1 MIKKV
6 TLILF
11 LCSFV
16 LQSQI
21 QKNAPWI
28 QQLEKTGKNTS
39 ELTLEEIYKSAESYF
54 STIDRNKKGSGLK
67 PFERWNYH
75 WSFYS
80 DENGKIKPAKHLWEA
95 WEIKTQR
102 DLTNRMADES
112 NWQSLGPSSHTNT
125 ASWSSG
131 QGRVNVVVI
140 DPNNP
145 NIYYAGAPAGGIWK
159 STDSGSSWS
168 PLVDHLPQIGVS
180 GIAIDP
186 TNSNTIYIATGDD
199 DGGDTY
205 SVGVWKSTDGG
216 VNWNA
221 TGALSASSMND
232 IYIHP
237 TNNQILMVATNS
249 GVYKTIDGG
258 TNWTQVQSGNI
269 KDIKM
274 KPGDPS
280 TWYAATSNTVY
291 KSTDGGDNFTSVNT
305 IANSSRLVLDVTP
318 ANPNYLYVLSADN
331 NTNSQVAPVRA
342 FNGLYRST
350 DSGVTF
356 TKMGETDNILESSQ
370 AYFDLALGVSDTN
383 ENTVF
388 VGCLNVWK
396 TTDGGNNFT
405 KVNNWSSPDTPT
417 YTHADIHF
425 IRYNQGKL
433 LVGSDG
439 GFYQS
444 TNDGSSFTDLT
455 NNMEISQ
462 FYKIAVSPQNSGN
475 VVGGLQD
482 NGGFAFS
489 NNNWKVY
496 FGADGMDN
504 AIDKSNPN
512 TYHGFI
518 QYGGALYTSTD
529 GGLTR
534 NSGIA
539 APSTEVDL
547 NIGDSGGEWVT
558 PLISDSTGKLYAG
571 YKQLYTLENNAWVAT
586 SSFQFLDDIDHITI
600 DPSNDNNIFIAQGG
614 SLFKSTDAGVNISN
628 VSYNGGTINGIEV
641 HPNDSNTIW
650 VITSSNVLVS
660 NNINDANPTFQTVG
674 LNLPSESIFTIKYHK
689 RSGTNA
695 LYLGTA
701 LGVYYINDNETRW
714 QAFDNNLPNV
724 AVRDLE
730 INEFDSKIYAG
741 TYGRGVF
748 VSDLPR
754 VLEANDVRINKV
766 TNLDNVI
773 NCGDV
778 VSPMLQITNEGQN
791 SITSLTL
798 DYSYDGGAQSSFTWT
813 GTLASEGSTTVTLPN
828 ETLGVGNHSIAVT
841 ANLTGDTYTDNNS
854 VSASFQVNDPAS
866 NPIFIND
873 FENRSNTLLEETT
886 GEASDMWSL
895 GAPSGTLLN
904 AAASGNFVYATNLS
918 GNHPD
923 KTIGYLYSNCY
934 DLSII
939 ANPKIKFQ
947 MAFDI
952 ENEWDYLTFEYSL
965 DKGQTWAILGNATDN
980 NWYNSSALT
989 DSTGG
994 ATLPGKQWTGEG
1006 ENNHILGGTNAT
1018 LREYSYDLTALT
1030 AETSIIFRFK
1040 FLADDQV
1047 NEEGVVIDDFGLEG
1061 TVLSIDSTEL
1071 QNNFLVYPN
1080 PSNGTFNLSW
1090 SLPGNADVTV
1100 YNYLGK
1106 QVLHNK
1112 NIKRTTHSV
1121 DLSNMSSGLYFIKVN
1136 IDGKQATKKVILE

>member
-1 MIKKV
+1 MIKKL

-11 LCSFV
+11 LSSFV
-16 LQSQI
+16 IQSQI

-28 QQLEKTGKNTS
+28 QQLEATGKNAS
-39 ELTLEEIYKSAESYF
+39 ELTLEEIYKSADAYF

-75 WSFYS
+75 WSFYT
-80 DENGKIKPAKHLWEA
+80 DESGKIKPAKHLWDA
-95 WEIKTQR
+95 WEAKNKLNQ
-102 DLTNRMADES
+102 TNRLADVS
-112 NWQSLGPSSHTNT
+112 NWQSIGPSSHTNT

-131 QGRVNVVVI
+131 QGRVNVIVI
-140 DPNNP
+140 DPNNS
-145 NIYYAGAPAGGIWK
+145 NTYYAGAPAGGIWK

-186 TNSNTIYIATGDD
+186 TDSNTIYIATGDD
-199 DGGDTY
+199 DAGDSY

-216 VNWNA
+216 ANWNA
-221 TGALSASSMND
+221 TGSLSANSMND

-237 TNNQILMVATNS
+237 TNNQILMVATNA
-249 GVYKTIDGG
+249 GVYKTSNAG

-291 KSTDGGDNFTSVNT
+291 KSIDGGDSFSAVSIPSLTGSG
-305 IANSSRLVLDVTP
+305 RLVLDVTP
-318 ANPNYLYVLSADN
+318 ANSSYVYLLSSKSA
-331 NTNSQVAPVRA
+331 SPRE

-350 DSGVTF
+350 DSGTTF

-370 AYFDLALGVSDTN
+370 AWFDLALGVSDTN

-396 TTDGGNNFT
+396 TTDGGNNFS
-405 KVNNWSSPDTPT
+405 KVNNWNAPSTQT
-417 YTHADIHF
+417 YTHGDIHF
-425 IRYNQGKL
+425 LRYSQGKL

-444 TNDGSSFTDLT
+444 TDDGASFTDLT

-462 FYKIAVSPQNSGN
+462 FYKIAVAIQNSGN

-482 NGGFAFS
+482 NGGFAYS
-489 NNNWKVY
+489 NNNWNVY
-496 FGADGMDN
+496 HGADGMDN

-534 NSGIA
+534 NGGIG
-539 APSTEVDL
+539 APSAETGT
-547 NIGDSGGEWVT
+547 GDSGGEWVT
-558 PLISDSTGKLYAG
+558 PLVSDSTGKLFAG
-571 YKQLYTLENNAWVAT
+571 YKQLYTLENNAWVA
-586 SSFQFLDDIDHITI
+586 SSTFQFLDDIDHITI
-600 DPSNDNNIFIAQGG
+600 DPSNDNNFFIAQGG
-614 SLFKSTDAGVNISN
+614 SLFKSTDGGTTISN
-628 VSYNGGTINGIEV
+628 VTYNGGTINGIEV

-650 VITSSNVLVS
+650 VITSSNILVS
-660 NNINDANPTFQTVG
+660 NNINDANPTFQSVG
-674 LNLPSESIFTIKYHK
+674 QNIPSESILTIKYHK
-689 RSGTNA
+689 RSGLNT
-695 LYLGTA
+695 LYVGTA
-701 LGVYYINDNETRW
+701 LGVYFINDNETRW

-754 VLEANDVRINKV
+754 VLEANDVRVNSV
-766 TNLDNVI
+766 TNLDDVI

-778 VSPMLQITNEGQN
+778 VTPMIQITNEGQN
-791 SITSLTL
+791 DITTLNL
-798 DYSYDGGAQSSFTWT
+798 DYTYDGGAQSSFTWN
-813 GTLASEGSTTVTLPN
+813 GTLTSGNSTTISLPN
-828 ETLGVGNHSIAVT
+828 ETLSLGSHNIAVT
-841 ANLTGDTYTDNNS
+841 ANLTGDSYTDNNS
-854 VSASFQVNDPAS
+854 ASASFQINDPIS
-866 NPIFIND
+866 NPILIND
-873 FENRSNTLLEETT
+873 FEDRSNTLLEETV

-904 AAASGNFVYATNLS
+904 TAASGNFVYATNLS

-934 DLSII
+934 DLSVI

-965 DKGQTWAILGNATDN
+965 DKGQTWTILGNATDN

-1061 TVLSIDSTEL
+1061 TVLSVDSTEL
-1071 QNNFLVYPN
+1071 QNNFIVFPN

-1090 SLPGNADVTV
+1090 SIPGDADVTV

-1106 QVLHNK
+1106 QVLKNK
-1112 NIKRTTHSV
+1112 NIKRTTHSI